1 VGGWQAA
8 PGGLRWH
15 RRAVGA
21 AQEISQS
28 RLPARFAPLGGHM
41 VVLDLVIIGLA
52 IALEPLTLVAFGLIL
67 GSARGIRKGLAFIL
81 GWTACLVAVIAVVLL
96 VTGGN
101 PPRPQTAPS
110 TAILV
115 IKAVL
120 GAMLIWLG
128 LRQRR
133 RMGRPRKQPGW
144 MARLDRLSLWTA
156 AGLGVFLQPW
166 SLVAV
171 GAATVAQAKLSTAG
185 DWLALVMFC
194 LLASSAFLVMELYAT
209 FRPVEAA
216 ARFRQMQ
223 TWIET
228 HQDQAIVVGALVIGA
243 WLLASSIY
251 FIITA

>member
-1 VGGWQAA
+1 
-8 PGGLRWH
+8 
-15 RRAVGA
+15 
-21 AQEISQS
+21 
-28 RLPARFAPLGGHM
+28 M

-52 IALEPLTLVAFGLIL
+52 ITLEPITIVAFGLIL
-67 GSARGIRKGLAFIL
+67 SSARGVRKGLAFTL

-96 VTGGN
+96 ATGGN

-115 IKAVL
+115 IKALL
-120 GAMLIWLG
+120 GAVLIWLG
-128 LRQRR
+128 FRQRQH
-133 RMGRPRKQPGW
+133 MGRPHKQPGW

-171 GAATVAQAKLSTAG
+171 GAATVAEAKLSTAG
-185 DWLALVMFC
+185 DWLALVVFC
-194 LLASSAFLVMELYAT
+194 LLATSSFLVMELYAT
-209 FRPVEAA
+209 FRPQAA
-216 ARFRQMQ
+216 KERFQQLQ

-243 WLLASSIY
+243 WLLGQSIY
-251 FIITA
+251 LIVS